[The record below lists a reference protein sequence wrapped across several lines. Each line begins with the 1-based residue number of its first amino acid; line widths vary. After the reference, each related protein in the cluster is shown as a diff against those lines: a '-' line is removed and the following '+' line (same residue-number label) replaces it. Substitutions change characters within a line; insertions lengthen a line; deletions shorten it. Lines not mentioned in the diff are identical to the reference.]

1 MASNFKNVAITFGY
15 EGDLPNFERDQFAT
29 LSDMKAVVDTI
40 DEGHMSFCKE
50 TKKHYV
56 FQSSNS
62 VDATTGKWREI
73 ADPAAVEASK
83 QSVEAQKLK
92 LQTIEGTVTQ
102 QGQTI
107 TQAKGKADKNAGK
120 IATLESTIQQL
131 QTKITQLEST
141 PAKEDQITFVDS
153 LEAYQA
159 LPEATKKKKNHLFV
173 IGKAP
178 EA

>member
-83 QSVEAQKLK
+83 QAVDAQKQK

-107 TQAKGKADKNAGK
+107 TQAKGKADENAGK

-131 QTKITQLEST
+131 QAKITQLESE
-141 PAKEDQITFVDS
+141 KEITYLNS
-153 LEAYQA
+153 IEEYNA
-159 LPEATKKKKNHLFV
+159 LPETTRKKKNHLFV

>member
-29 LSDMKAVVDTI
+29 LSDMKDVVDTI
-40 DEGHMSFCKE
+40 DEGHISFCKE

-73 ADPAAVEASK
+73 ADPAVVEAIK
-83 QSVEAQKLK
+83 QSVETQKQKL
-92 LQTIEGTVTQ
+92 QSIEGTVNQ
-102 QGQTI
+102 QNQTI
-107 TQAKGKADKNAGK
+107 AQANGKADENAGK

-131 QTKITQLEST
+131 QAKITQLESE
-141 PAKEDQITFVDS
+141 KEITYLNS
-153 LEAYQA
+153 IEEYNA
-159 LPEATKKKKNHLFV
+159 LSEETKKKQHLFV
-173 IGKAP
+173 LAKASQV
-178 EA
+178 

>member
-50 TKKHYV
+50 TRKHYV

-83 QSVEAQKLK
+83 QAVDAQKLK

-107 TQAKGKADKNAGK
+107 TQAKGKADENAGK

-131 QTKITQLEST
+131 QAKITQLESE
-141 PAKEDQITFVDS
+141 KEITYLNS
-153 LEAYQA
+153 IEEYNA
-159 LPEATKKKKNHLFV
+159 LPEETKKKQHLFV
-173 IGKAP
+173 LEIFAQR
-178 EA
+178 

>member
-29 LSDMKAVVDTI
+29 LADMKEVVDTI

-62 VDATTGKWREI
+62 LDATTGKWREI

-83 QSVEAQKLK
+83 QAVDAQKLK

-107 TQAKGKADKNAGK
+107 TQAKGKADENAGK

-131 QTKITQLEST
+131 QAKITQLELE
-141 PAKEDQITFVDS
+141 KEITYLNS
-153 LEAYQA
+153 IEEYNA
-159 LPEATKKKKNHLFV
+159 LPEETKKKPSHLFV
-173 IGKAP
+173 IAKAP

>member
-1 MASNFKNVAITFGY
+1 MASNFKNIAITFGY

-29 LSDMKAVVDTI
+29 LADMKQVVDTI

-56 FQSSNS
+56 FHSSNTL
-62 VDATTGKWREI
+62 DATTGKWREI
-73 ADPAAVEASK
+73 ADPAEVAASK
-83 QSVEAQKLK
+83 QTIEAHKTK
-92 LQTIEGTVTQ
+92 LQSIEGTVNQ
-102 QGQTI
+102 QKQTI
-107 TQAKGKADKNAGK
+107 SQAKGKADENAGK

-131 QTKITQLEST
+131 QAKITQLESA
-141 PAKEDQITFVDS
+141 PAHEDQITFVDS

-159 LPEATKKKKNHLFV
+159 LPEATRKKKNHLFV

>member
-83 QSVEAQKLK
+83 QAVDAQKQK

-107 TQAKGKADKNAGK
+107 TQAKGKADENAGK

-131 QTKITQLEST
+131 QAKITQLESE
-141 PAKEDQITFVDS
+141 KEITYLNS
-153 LEAYQA
+153 IEEYNA
-159 LPEATKKKKNHLFV
+159 LPEETKKKQHLFV
-173 IGKAP
+173 LAKTS

>member
-73 ADPAAVEASK
+73 ADPAVVEASK
-83 QSVEAQKLK
+83 QSVETQKLK

-107 TQAKGKADKNAGK
+107 TQAKGKADENAGK

-131 QTKITQLEST
+131 QAKITQLESE
-141 PAKEDQITFVDS
+141 KEITYLNS
-153 LEAYQA
+153 IEEYNA
-159 LPEATKKKKNHLFV
+159 LPEEKKKKQHLFV
-173 IGKAP
+173 LAKAP

>member
-1 MASNFKNVAITFGY
+1 MASNFKNIAITFGY

-29 LSDMKAVVDTI
+29 LADMKQVVDTI

-56 FQSSNS
+56 FHSSNS
-62 VDATTGKWREI
+62 LDATTGKWREI
-73 ADPAAVEASK
+73 ADPAEVAASK
-83 QSVEAQKLK
+83 QTIEAQKTK
-92 LQTIEGTVTQ
+92 LQSIEGTVNQ
-102 QGQTI
+102 QKQTI
-107 TQAKGKADKNAGK
+107 SQAKGKADENAGK

-131 QTKITQLEST
+131 QAKITQLESE
-141 PAKEDQITFVDS
+141 KEITYLNS
-153 LEAYQA
+153 IEEYNA
-159 LPEATKKKKNHLFV
+159 LPEETKKKQHLFV

>member
-29 LSDMKAVVDTI
+29 LADMKAVVDTI

-56 FQSSNS
+56 FQSSNTL
-62 VDATTGKWREI
+62 DATTGKWREI
-73 ADPAAVEASK
+73 ADPAEVAASK
-83 QSVEAQKLK
+83 QAVDAQKQK

-107 TQAKGKADKNAGK
+107 TQAKGKADENAGK

-131 QTKITQLEST
+131 QAKITQLESE
-141 PAKEDQITFVDS
+141 KEITYLNS
-153 LEAYQA
+153 IEEYNA
-159 LPEATKKKKNHLFV
+159 LPEETKKKKHLFV
-173 IGKAP
+173 LAKAP

>member
-73 ADPAAVEASK
+73 ADPAVVEASK
-83 QSVEAQKLK
+83 QSVETQKQKL
-92 LQTIEGTVTQ
+92 QSIEGTVNQ
-102 QGQTI
+102 QNQTI
-107 TQAKGKADKNAGK
+107 AQAKGKADENAGK

-131 QTKITQLEST
+131 QAKITQLESE
-141 PAKEDQITFVDS
+141 KEITYLNS
-153 LEAYQA
+153 IEEYNA
-159 LPEATKKKKNHLFV
+159 LPEETKKKNHLFV
-173 IGKAP
+173 LGKAP

>member
-83 QSVEAQKLK
+83 QAVDAQKQK

-107 TQAKGKADKNAGK
+107 TQAKGKADENAGK

-131 QTKITQLEST
+131 QAKITQLESE
-141 PAKEDQITFVDS
+141 KEITYLNS
-153 LEAYQA
+153 IEEYNA
-159 LPEATKKKKNHLFV
+159 LPEETKKKQHLFV
-173 IGKAP
+173 LAKAT

>member
-83 QSVEAQKLK
+83 QAVDAQKLK

-107 TQAKGKADKNAGK
+107 TQAKGKADENAGK

-131 QTKITQLEST
+131 QAKITQLESE
-141 PAKEDQITFVDS
+141 KEITYLNS
-153 LEAYQA
+153 IEEYNA
-159 LPEATKKKKNHLFV
+159 LPEETKKKQHLFV
-173 IGKAP
+173 LAKVP
-178 EA
+178 QV